1 MRQKFIIALTGT
13 IGSGFLFA
21 SNGCV
26 QQDKYDQLLK
36 SYRSTQEQLVA
47 SDEERDV
54 ARANAETLRRQLAL
68 ALDELDQSGEQIEVL
83 QSTVNEHAASTDL
96 ALARISQLEFGKLPA
111 DVSVALEALSRQY
124 PDLIVF
130 DPQLDM
136 LRLKS
141 DFTFSPGKT
150 ALTEEARTTLT
161 EVAHI
166 LASDSAEDLEVTV
179 VGHTDDVPI
188 SASRNN
194 HKTNTHLSVHRAIS
208 VRDILV
214 EQGVNPKHV
223 MVAGFG
229 ENRPLIDN
237 EPGGTQANRRVEIFL
252 APMPEPAMSTR
263 PSIPENEIVANEST
277 AIVVTSEEDTTT
289 PEPMK

>member
-1 MRQKFIIALTGT
+1 MRHTFIIALTGT

-21 SNGCV
+21 SSGCV

-54 ARANAETLRRQLAL
+54 SRANAETLRRQLAL
-68 ALDELDQSGEQIEVL
+68 ALDELDQSGQQIESL
-83 QSTVNEHAASTDL
+83 QSTVNEHAVSTDQ

-124 PDLIVF
+124 PDLILF

-141 DFTFSPGKT
+141 DVTFSPGKT
-150 ALTEEARTTLT
+150 ALTEEARTTLI
-161 EVAHI
+161 EIAHI
-166 LASDSAEDLEVTV
+166 LSTDGGQQLEVTV

-214 EQGVNPKHV
+214 EGGVSPQNV

-229 ENRPLIDN
+229 ENRPLIAN
-237 EPGGTQANRRVEIFL
+237 EVGGTQANRRVEIFL
-252 APMPEPAMSTR
+252 APMAEPMTSMGTTTEVEFA
-263 PSIPENEIVANEST
+263 ANEST
-277 AIVVTSEEDTTT
+277 AISST
-289 PEPMK
+289 PQESDSSNEPMK

>member
-1 MRQKFIIALTGT
+1 MRHTFIIALTGT

-21 SNGCV
+21 SSGCV

-54 ARANAETLRRQLAL
+54 SRANAETLRRQLAL
-68 ALDELDQSGEQIEVL
+68 ALDELDQSGQHIESL
-83 QSTVNEHAASTDL
+83 QSTVNEHAASTDQ
-96 ALARISQLEFGKLPA
+96 ALARISRLEFGKLPA

-124 PDLIVF
+124 PDLILF

-141 DFTFSPGKT
+141 DVTFSPGKT
-150 ALTEEARTTLT
+150 VLTEEARITLT
-161 EVAHI
+161 EIARI
-166 LASDSAEDLEVTV
+166 LSTDGGQLEVTV

-214 EQGVNPKHV
+214 EGGVSPQNV

-229 ENRPLIDN
+229 ENRPLIAN
-237 EPGGTQANRRVEIFL
+237 QIGGTQANRRVEIFL
-252 APMPEPAMSTR
+252 APMTEPMTNMDTTTDIEFA
-263 PSIPENEIVANEST
+263 ANEST
-277 AIVVTSEEDTTT
+277 AISNT
-289 PEPMK
+289 PQESDSSNEPMK